1 MDEIDRQLGIGQI
14 LQRKELI
21 SDFLK
26 SKSTIWKAILMNN
39 LSAPLDA
46 KQRMCEKCMALLD
59 ETLGIVRNGR
69 FFHENCFTC
78 SACHK
83 ILTDDYQFSA
93 TSDRKGVRS
102 SSGEKVRFLSRWT
115 PYLKCLL

>member
-1 MDEIDRQLGIGQI
+1 
-14 LQRKELI
+14 
-21 SDFLK
+21 
-26 SKSTIWKAILMNN
+26 MNN

-93 TSDRKGVRS
+93 TSDSKGIRN
-102 SSGEKVRFLSRWT
+102 
-115 PYLKCLL
+115 

>member
-1 MDEIDRQLGIGQI
+1 
-14 LQRKELI
+14 
-21 SDFLK
+21 
-26 SKSTIWKAILMNN
+26 MNN

-93 TSDRKGVRS
+93 TSDSKGVRS
-102 SSGEKVRFLSRWT
+102 SSSAKSSLFVAMDTLSEVFTVAHAMSRIKSAAF
-115 PYLKCLL
+115 PAGGKLSER

>member
-1 MDEIDRQLGIGQI
+1 MDEIDRQLGTGQKYPI
-14 LQRKELI
+14 F
-21 SDFLK
+21 SNFLNYGNQ
-26 SKSTIWKAILMNN
+26 SRDHFHKAILMNN

-93 TSDRKGVRS
+93 TSDSKGIRI
-102 SSGEKVRFLSRWT
+102 SSG
-115 PYLKCLL
+115 